1 MEKPSSWINNP
12 IINALD
18 RKLSDISRWVNDD
31 ASYCLT
37 QTVDPSKKAEITKDL
52 FQFLD
57 TTGKR
62 YAAER
67 IEEFAERKLHKY
79 RPYILN
85 NGIHFSGGDH
95 IGVYQKFISVSKVR
109 DEGDMFAS
117 PTIDESVTEKRK
129 LIAIKKAPTS

>member
-31 ASYCLT
+31 AFYCLT
-37 QTVDPSKKAEITKDL
+37 KTLTSDKKKAIGRHLLKNLNGTDR
-52 FQFLD
+52 Q
-57 TTGKR
+57 
-62 YAAER
+62 YSAAL
-67 IEEFAERKLHKY
+67 IQEFAERKLHKY